1 MSFLGK
7 NYSFVSHEN
16 FDGFL
21 KAVGVPDDKVQ
32 LLLQSKPSQKLVQ
45 NGDSYT
51 YINNTET
58 GPKETTFKSGV
69 EFDDTIGVDNT
80 PIKSKYVVD
89 GNKVTQTIVTDKGTA
104 TFVREYNGDDL
115 VVTITSSLWDG
126 VAKRIYKA

>member
-7 NYSFVSHEN
+7 TYTFVSHEN

-21 KAVGVPDDKVQ
+21 KAVGVPEDKIPIF
-32 LLLQSKPSQKLVQ
+32 LKSKPSQRLEK

-51 YINNTET
+51 YYTNSES

-80 PIKSKYVVD
+80 PIKSKYVVE

-104 TFVREYNGDDL
+104 SFVREYNGDDL
-115 VVTITSSLWDG
+115 NVTITSSLWDG
-126 VAKRIYKA
+126 VAKRVYKA